1 MLRYFFQ
8 FSHNPETRL
17 KTGILVSFI
26 KKMKNIFIFLNDFPI
41 TPVLLYDFCQFVSV
55 LVCFYQERRRDT
67 AFLFGLISEPIKKE
81 STVVKYEHCEQAG
94 AGFLCRA

>member
-1 MLRYFFQ
+1 LFKFHVFFKKVFF
-8 FSHNPETRL
+8 FSNVFHT
-17 KTGILVSFI
+17 SS
-26 KKMKNIFIFLNDFPI
+26 
-41 TPVLLYDFCQFVSV
+41 VLPYDFCQFVSVLV

>member
-1 MLRYFFQ
+1 L
-8 FSHNPETRL
+8 
-17 KTGILVSFI
+17 
-26 KKMKNIFIFLNDFPI
+26 NIFRT
-41 TPVLLYDFCQFVSV
+41 TPVLPYDFCHFVSVLV